1 MIAYGPVPSRRLG
14 HSLGINNIPA
24 KVCSYDC
31 VYCQLGSTKVIEHKP
46 RQFYT
51 PQKIYSKVLYKI
63 RKAEKH
69 HEPIDYLTFVSDGEP
84 TLDMRLGQTIELLK
98 SFGIK
103 VGVIS
108 NGSLL
113 WSSSVRQNLL
123 KADWVSLKIDV
134 FQEKAWHQINR
145 PHEDLQWRTVLEG
158 VLSFANS
165 YSGMLVTETM
175 LIQGG
180 NTDEVQMRHVRDFI
194 GILSPAVVYLS
205 IPTRPPTCSWV
216 RAPEKQ
222 TLHLAYQIFKKRLPD
237 VELLTADEGNA
248 FAFTGNVEDDLMSIT
263 AVHPMREEAVKDLLR
278 RAGAR
283 WGVVQ
288 KMIDEGKVVKLP
300 YKGTNFYIRRHT
312 VSVSASSQ

>member
-31 VYCQLGSTKVIEHKP
+31 VYCQLGSTSVREHKP

-51 PQKIYSKVLYKI
+51 PQKIYSKVLSKI
-63 RKAEKH
+63 QKAEKH
-69 HEPIDYLTFVSDGEP
+69 HEPIDFLTFVSDGEP
-84 TLDMRLGQTIELLK
+84 TLDLRLGETIALLK

-113 WSSSVRQNLL
+113 WASAVRHNLS

-134 FQEKAWHQINR
+134 FQEEAWHQINC
-145 PHEDLQWRTVLEG
+145 PHEDLRWRTVMDGMLT
-158 VLSFANS
+158 FANR
-165 YSGMLVTETM
+165 YSGTLATETM
-175 LIQGG
+175 LVQGG
-180 NTDEVQMRHVRDFI
+180 NTDEVQIRHVRDFI
-194 GILSPAVVYLS
+194 GLLSPAKAYLA
-205 IPTRPPTCSWV
+205 IPTRPPACSWV
-216 RAPEKQ
+216 RAPEEQ

-237 VELLTADEGNA
+237 VELLVADEGNA
-248 FAFTGNVEDDLMSIT
+248 FAFTGKVEDDLMSIT
-263 AVHPMREEAVKDLLR
+263 AVHPMREEAVRDLLR

-283 WGVVQ
+283 WDVIQ
-288 KMIDEGKVVKLP
+288 KMIVEGKVVELP
-300 YKGTNFYIRRHT
+300 YKGTRFYIRRHT
-312 VSVSASSQ
+312 ISAFASSQ